1 VRERKLGCRGAC
13 SSFEGFP
20 QPQQRGLAAAAAAAA
35 MTPTVTAAAAAT
47 ALAEAAFLSPA
58 QGTHKEI
65 PFQPLMHVG
74 APGTFPSDGAGCCRG
89 HCGGCCPHV
98 ANTSPPSGAE
108 ADCACGFDA
117 VLCFLLGGFCGGA
130 AGASAAAAAW
140 LSAASQGVSTAKHP
154 PPPCWGLW
162 AACAASGDISARA
175 GPSPGRGMRNIA
187 RQAEHSHSGGRLS
200 CQGALH
206 LGFGD
211 GIIPDIPDSMRF
223 ARYTSC
229 SASASSRRPV
239 APTWDGST
247 QVVLEKQRLPRRPRG
262 GRVVRGRRPQTRS
275 C

>member
-1 VRERKLGCRGAC
+1 MP
-13 SSFEGFP
+13 SD
-20 QPQQRGLAAAAAAAA
+20 
-35 MTPTVTAAAAAT
+35 
-47 ALAEAAFLSPA
+47 SPWTSTRA
-58 QGTHKEI
+58 
-65 PFQPLMHVG
+65 PSLMHVG

-154 PPPCWGLW
+154 PPPCWGSW

-206 LGFGD
+206 QLWRRHN
-211 GIIPDIPDSMRF
+211 PRHSRLL
-223 ARYTSC
+223 ARWH
-229 SASASSRRPV
+229 AA
-239 APTWDGST
+239 
-247 QVVLEKQRLPRRPRG
+247 QR
-262 GRVVRGRRPQTRS
+262 
-275 C
+275 

>member
-1 VRERKLGCRGAC
+1 
-13 SSFEGFP
+13 
-20 QPQQRGLAAAAAAAA
+20 

-130 AGASAAAAAW
+130 AGTSAAAAA
-140 LSAASQGVSTAKHP
+140 LP
-154 PPPCWGLW
+154 PPGSRPPHKGFPPQSTHLPPAGACGPPALLPGISLRGLGPRL
-162 AACAASGDISARA
+162 AGACG
-175 GPSPGRGMRNIA
+175 
-187 RQAEHSHSGGRLS
+187 
-200 CQGALH
+200 
-206 LGFGD
+206 
-211 GIIPDIPDSMRF
+211 
-223 ARYTSC
+223 T
-229 SASASSRRPV
+229 
-239 APTWDGST
+239 
-247 QVVLEKQRLPRRPRG
+247 
-262 GRVVRGRRPQTRS
+262 
-275 C
+275 